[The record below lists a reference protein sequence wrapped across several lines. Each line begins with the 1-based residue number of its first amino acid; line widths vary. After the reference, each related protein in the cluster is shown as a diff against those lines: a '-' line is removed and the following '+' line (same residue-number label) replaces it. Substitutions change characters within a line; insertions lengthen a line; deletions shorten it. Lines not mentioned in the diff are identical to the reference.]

1 MFCLSF
7 VLLII
12 ECETCCK
19 VKQCVCNNA
28 AYLQIVAD
36 FLGVFMSYAM
46 ALHSRKLHLPQKSYN
61 KQVMAKKKNQN
72 RKEKFEKKSAIE
84 SLKFLTHYGLRQM
97 AYEDGDMFHGLE
109 SGGIW
114 EKLFSKR
121 VANQDK
127 SV

>member
-1 MFCLSF
+1 
-7 VLLII
+7 
-12 ECETCCK
+12 
-19 VKQCVCNNA
+19 
-28 AYLQIVAD
+28 
-36 FLGVFMSYAM
+36 
-46 ALHSRKLHLPQKSYN
+46 
-61 KQVMAKKKNQN
+61 MAKKKNQN

-127 SV
+127 SVYLCVRRRFSTLHIFTMKAMYADIVLPRLWGTAAPAGAAGACL

>member
-1 MFCLSF
+1 
-7 VLLII
+7 
-12 ECETCCK
+12 
-19 VKQCVCNNA
+19 
-28 AYLQIVAD
+28 
-36 FLGVFMSYAM
+36 M

-72 RKEKFEKKSAIE
+72 RKEKFEKESAIE